1 MTEDN
6 KKPRRSKLDRLPS
19 GLGAVAA
26 AVIAAGLVVGGIL
39 VLRDP
44 VPSTRYVVDVRG
56 ARTGADG
63 HASLSRELARCRTVT
78 EASADADCHA
88 AWEAHRKRFF
98 GHRTPTKTQER

>member
-1 MTEDN
+1 MTEDH

-26 AVIAAGLVVGGIL
+26 AVIAAGLVVGGIV

-56 ARTGADG
+56 ARTDADG
-63 HASLSRELARCRTVT
+63 HASLGRELARCRTVT

-88 AWEAHRKRFF
+88 AWEAHRRRFF
-98 GHRTPTKTQER
+98 GTRTTTKPQER

>member
-1 MTEDN
+1 MPDL
-6 KKPRRSKLDRLPS
+6 KKQPARSRIPA
-19 GLGAVAA
+19 GTGAI
-26 AVIAAGLVVGGIL
+26 VIAVTSASLVVGGIV

-44 VPSTRYVVDVRG
+44 VPATRYVVDVRD

-63 HASLSRELARCRTVT
+63 HASLSRELARCRTAT

-98 GHRTPTKTQER
+98 GTRTTTKPQEP